1 MQSKD
6 TFTVLAIGTFIGAI
20 IVGGAALVWNH
31 DQPSRSPLYRT
42 PDAPHPQ
49 RSDAPTLPT
58 LPTLPTPGTL
68 PALDPAVTRVASRFV
83 CSCGTC
89 GEERLDV
96 CTCETAQAERAF
108 IQDQLRNG
116 RSETEAAEALKQKY
130 GGLKS

>member
-1 MQSKD
+1 M
-6 TFTVLAIGTFIGAI
+6 
-20 IVGGAALVWNH
+20 
-31 DQPSRSPLYRT
+31 
-42 PDAPHPQ
+42 
-49 RSDAPTLPT
+49 
-58 LPTLPTPGTL
+58 
-68 PALDPAVTRVASRFV
+68 TRVASRFV

-130 GGLKS
+130 GGLKA